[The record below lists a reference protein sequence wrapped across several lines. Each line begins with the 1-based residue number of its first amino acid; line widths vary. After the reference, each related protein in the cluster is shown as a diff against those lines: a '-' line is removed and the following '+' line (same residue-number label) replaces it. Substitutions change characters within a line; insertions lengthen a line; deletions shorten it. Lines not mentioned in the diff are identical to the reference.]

1 MAALAF
7 DTSGKVS
14 VPPTNVL
21 ERIDSHTYIVAFTN
35 GTMADGKPYYAYIA
49 VKPSMYQE
57 FYDNTVA
64 KKPMVLSNYGSVI
77 VADFMQTPPKEIIEF
92 MRSEFGF
99 ENNFEDSL
107 RQQVSAQRNAYI
119 KENEIKRAQD
129 IVNMMRQGN
138 YQNNLN
144 SQLIDESTQPEAAT
158 KNSIGDDQKLK
169 DIVAMMKKN
178 Q

>member
-1 MAALAF
+1 MVSLTF
-7 DTSGKVS
+7 DASGKVS
-14 VPPTNVL
+14 VPPESEL
-21 ERIDSHTYIVAFTN
+21 GKIDEHTYVVAFTN
-35 GTMADGKPYYAYIA
+35 GTMADGRPYYAYIA

-99 ENNFEDSL
+99 EDNFEDSL
-107 RQQVSAQRNAYI
+107 RQQVSAQRKAYI
-119 KENEIKRAQD
+119 KENEIKRTQD
-129 IVNMMRQGN
+129 IVNMMKQGN
-138 YQNNLN
+138 YQANLN
-144 SQLIDESTQPEAAT
+144 NQLSDEPTQQKVAT
-158 KNSIGDDQKLK
+158 TNSMGDDQKLK
-169 DIVAMMKKN
+169 DIIAMMKKN